1 MIATADEIRRICI
14 LKTTRA
20 IQSQLIDSIYINTL
34 HFLFFP
40 WGANVTLSFKK
51 LMQWKKSSRQI
62 YRVYFN
68 AIVDF
73 NLLIVLFYQVRG

>member
-51 LMQWKKSSRQI
+51 SMQ
-62 YRVYFN
+62 
-68 AIVDF
+68 
-73 NLLIVLFYQVRG
+73 